1 MALRTVLACC
11 LMAVPLL
18 GFQGESALD
27 EVILPKKSDIFI
39 SLQRAINSKTAKPGD
54 KFSAIVEVPVTINDT
69 IVIPVGS
76 YVIGHVS
83 DSKGAGYFKGKAE
96 LLLAFDTVILP
107 QGTTRQM
114 VAYVESA
121 DRYRTDPASEDGN
134 LKAEGSQAEEVAV
147 SAAKGAVTGMITGA
161 TIGILRNGGAARGI
175 GIGSAV
181 GAAGGALLGLL
192 KKGEEVELP
201 KGTSL
206 TIQLQEAVQFVKPAP
221 VSRGTSLKP

>member
-1 MALRTVLACC
+1 MALRIVLACW
-11 LMAVPLL
+11 LTFVPVM
-18 GFQGESALD
+18 GFQGESVLD
-27 EVILPKKSDIFI
+27 QVILPKKSDIFI
-39 SLQRAINSKTAKPGD
+39 SLQRAINSKTAQPGD
-54 KFSAIVEVPVTINDT
+54 KFSAVVEVPVTLDDT

-83 DSKGAGYFKGKAE
+83 EAKGAGYFKGKAE
-96 LLLAFDTVILP
+96 LLLAFDTIILP
-107 QGTTRQM
+107 KGTTRHM
-114 VAYVESA
+114 VAAVESS

-161 TIGILRNGGAARGI
+161 TIGILRDGGAARGM

-192 KKGEEVELP
+192 KRGEEVELP

-206 TIQLQEAVQFVKPAP
+206 TIQLQEAVQFVKPEP
-221 VSRGTSLKP
+221 VRPGVGLKP